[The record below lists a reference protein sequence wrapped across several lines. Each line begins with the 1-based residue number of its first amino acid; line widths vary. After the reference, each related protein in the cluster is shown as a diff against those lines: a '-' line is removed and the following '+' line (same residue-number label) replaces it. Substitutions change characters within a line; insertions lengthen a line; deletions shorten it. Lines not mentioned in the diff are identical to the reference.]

1 MAKQEASV
9 EELVGMIQRGE
20 LRLPEMQRRYV
31 WKSTRVRDLFDS
43 LYRGYPSGT
52 ILLWESDEGVPL
64 QAFSIA
70 QNDNPFR
77 TNRLLLDGQQRLT
90 SLSAVIRGEPVEV
103 RGRRRPIDLLFNLN
117 HPDELAVVTEVDESS
132 DGDGEVLADETEA
145 SEDELQLRFDKMAFV
160 VGTRKL
166 ERLPHWVKVSEVF
179 KVDADAPF
187 LQRAGVEAIS
197 DPRYQ
202 KYSERLARLRSIRRY
217 IYRMDILE
225 RSLSYEEVT
234 EVFVRVNSLGAKL
247 RSSDLALAQIT
258 AKWRRSLAVFQ
269 QFQNDCTDNGFEL
282 DLGLYIKAL
291 IAFATGQS
299 RFRTVG
305 SLSAEALQTAW
316 TEACRGMEFAINFV
330 RQNAG
335 IESPAILASPFLLI
349 TVAVYGKQQ
358 QYELTPDQAG
368 RLRFWILVANAKG
381 RYSRGSSES
390 FLDQDLVSVLRGNGV
405 EELIDR
411 LRLQVGRLDISPAEL
426 EGKNQRSAFFKTMY
440 LAFKSAGATDWR
452 SNLAIGL
459 DHSGKQ
465 HKLQFHHIF
474 PKAILKGHVT
484 DRESDD
490 ISNLAFIGGGTN
502 RRINVKP
509 PSEYIPSIISKGGSN
524 PFVLQGIPVDEK
536 LLTIDAYKEF
546 LSERRR
552 TIAHML
558 NVFLGTD
565 DAGVRDGASRGSE
578 GGAVLSA
585 GALVVKGEGVACEF
599 KSTLRMNLHTRQ
611 SDIRIEREVLKSLAA
626 FLNTDGGTLVI
637 GVSDDGEPLGLAEDN
652 FPSEDKMNLH
662 LVNLIRDRIG
672 PQHMLYIHP
681 RFEDCK
687 DERVL
692 LVQCQRSRAP
702 VYVKDGNME
711 HFFIRTGAATSELTG
726 NRMQEFIKQRFR

>member
-1 MAKQEASV
+1 MAKQEATV
-9 EELVGMIQRGE
+9 DELVGMIQRGE

-31 WKSTRVRDLFDS
+31 WKSTRVRDLLDS

-64 QAFSIA
+64 QAFSVA

-77 TNRLLLDGQQRLT
+77 TTRLLLDGQQRLT
-90 SLSAVIRGEPVEV
+90 SLSAVIRGEAVEV

-117 HPDELAVVTEVDESS
+117 HPEELAVITEVDESA
-132 DGDGEVLADETEA
+132 DDDDEEMADETEA
-145 SEDELQLRFDKMAFV
+145 SEDDLQRRFDKMAFV

-187 LQRAGVEAIS
+187 LQRAGVETIS

-217 IYRMDILE
+217 TYRMDILE

-258 AKWRRSLAVFQ
+258 AKWRHSLAVFQ
-269 QFQNDCTDNGFEL
+269 KFQNECTSNGFEL

-299 RFRTVG
+299 RFRTVN
-305 SLSAEALQTAW
+305 SLSEEALQAAW
-316 TEACRGMEFAINFV
+316 TETCQGMEFAINFV
-330 RQNAG
+330 RKNAG

-349 TVAVYGKQQ
+349 TVAVYGKAQK
-358 QYELTPDQAG
+358 YELTPDLAA
-368 RLRFWILVANAKG
+368 RLRFWILIANAKG
-381 RYSRGSSES
+381 RYSRGSSETL
-390 FLDQDLVSVLRGNGV
+390 LDQDLVSILRGNGV

-426 EGKNQRSAFFKTMY
+426 EGRNQRSAFFKTMY

-502 RRINVKP
+502 RRISAKP
-509 PSEYIPSIISKGGSN
+509 PSEYLPEIVGKGGST
-524 PFVLQGIPVDEK
+524 PFVLQGIPLDEK
-536 LLTIDAYKEF
+536 LLTVDSYKVF
-546 LSERRR
+546 IAERRR
-552 TIAHML
+552 IIAHML

-565 DAGVRDGASRGSE
+565 DVVVRDGGIRGPE
-578 GGAVLSA
+578 AGGSAAGIVL
-585 GALVVKGEGVACEF
+585 KGESVASEF
-599 KSTLRMNLHTRQ
+599 KSTLRMNLHTGQNDVRM
-611 SDIRIEREVLKSLAA
+611 EREVLKSLAA

-637 GVSDDGEPLGLAEDN
+637 GVSDDGQPIGLAKDN
-652 FPSEDKMNLH
+652 FSSEDKMNLH

-681 RFEDCK
+681 RFEDFHDK
-687 DERVL
+687 RVL
-692 LVQCQRSRAP
+692 LVECQRCRAP

-726 NRMQEFIKQRFR
+726 SRMQEFIKQRFR